1 MTNPNEAQSLIPVS
15 LAIKAMRDTG
25 YRNTAYAIAE
35 LIDNAIQAQA
45 NSIELLCCERE
56 YFVRQRTRRNIHKI
70 GVLDNGKGMNE
81 SVLSDALQFGNGQ
94 YLNDR
99 SGIGRFGMGLPS
111 SSISQCR
118 KLEVWTWQNGPDNA
132 LYSYIDYN
140 EVESGKQ
147 SIVPSPEYRD
157 IPQVWR
163 DAGATWNKTGTLI
176 VWSELDRCLWKT
188 AKAIIKHSE
197 YIIGRMYRR
206 FIHSGTASIRMTS
219 FIEETPGEFM
229 DDIFAKVNDPLYIM
243 VPSSTPVPYNQKEM
257 FRKDGDQW
265 EIPHEIKLR
274 NGQIYTVK
282 IRFTVAKEEA
292 RNRPNAG
299 ITPYGKHA
307 KRNIG
312 VSLIRAGRELE
323 LDHSLINGY
332 DPRERWWGVEVE
344 FPPELDEIFG
354 VTNSKQSARHF
365 TEIGHNIE
373 DAISEYDNLAS
384 LQDQM
389 KEDNDIREPL
399 ISIVSLIGNRLK
411 GIRDIIK
418 IQRKGT
424 NKKSRYKKD
433 TAEERGTDI
442 TRTRQEEGHIGES
455 DAAEALPEKQRI
467 IELSNELQKAGLSTQ
482 QANEIAAHTIGHGI
496 KYTFATADLE
506 GSNFF
511 TIRAVAGEIVIK
523 LNINHPAYENLVEVL
538 EDSPEENLNT
548 TQLLSRLYKANYG
561 LKLLLMSWAR
571 FEDEAFPPKKKTSIQ
586 DTRFEWGQYAAQ
598 FLEDER

>member
-1 MTNPNEAQSLIPVS
+1 MTKSNEAQSLIPVS

-56 YFVRQRTRRNIHKI
+56 YFVHQRTRRNIHKI

-81 SVLSDALQFGNGQ
+81 SLLSDALQFGNGQ

-147 SIVPSPEYRD
+147 STVPSPEYRD

-219 FIEETPGEFM
+219 FIEETPGAFI

-243 VPSSTPVPYNQKEM
+243 VPSSTPAPYNQKEM

-265 EIPHEIKLR
+265 EIPHIIELD
-274 NGQIYTVK
+274 GQAYTVN
-282 IRFTVAKEEA
+282 IRFTVATEEA
-292 RNRPNAG
+292 RDRPNAG
-299 ITPYGKHA
+299 NTPYGKHA
-307 KRNIG
+307 RRNIG
-312 VSLIRAGRELE
+312 ISLVRAGRELE
-323 LDHSLINGY
+323 LDETLVNRY

-344 FPPELDEIFG
+344 FPPNLDEIFG

-365 TEIGHNIE
+365 TEIGLGIE
-373 DAISEYDNLAS
+373 DILSEYNNLAS

-389 KEDNDIREPL
+389 KEENDIREPL
-399 ISIVSLIGNRLK
+399 ISIVHLIDNRLRS
-411 GIRDIIK
+411 IRKIIE
-418 IQRKGT
+418 IQRKGRGP
-424 NKKSRYKKD
+424 KKKRHQED
-433 TAEERGTDI
+433 TAEEHGTDI
-442 TRTRQEEGHIGES
+442 TRARQEEGHIGES
-455 DAAEALPEKQRI
+455 DADETLPEERRI
-467 IELSNELQKAGLSTQ
+467 KELSNELKNAGLSNQ
-482 QANEIAAHTIGHGI
+482 QADEIAAHTIGQGI
-496 KYTFATADLE
+496 KYAFAATDLE

-511 TIRAVAGEIVIK
+511 TIKAVAGEIIIK
-523 LNINHPAYENLVEVL
+523 LNINHPAYENLIEVL
-538 EDSPEENLNT
+538 EESPGENLDT
-548 TQLLSRLYKANYG
+548 KQLLSRLHKANYG

-571 FEDEAFPPKKKTSIQ
+571 FEDEAFPPKKKTGIQ
-586 DTRFEWGQYAAQ
+586 DIRFEWGQYAAQ